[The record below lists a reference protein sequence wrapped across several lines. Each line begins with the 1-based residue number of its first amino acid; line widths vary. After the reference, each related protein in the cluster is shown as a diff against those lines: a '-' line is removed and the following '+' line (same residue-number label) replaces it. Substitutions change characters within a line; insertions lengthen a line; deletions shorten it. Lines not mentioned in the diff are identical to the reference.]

1 MPSWSGRS
9 VGVALLCWFA
19 AGCGRATHDGAP
31 PASAGD
37 EPGGDASQGGLEGLD
52 QSGASPGGESRGGS
66 GGVSL
71 EGGAAG
77 DELDGGAAG
86 VGARSAGGLV
96 ESTGGAS
103 NVGGAAGGSS
113 TGGTTTGGTASAGGG
128 VEVTGGTATIA
139 GAAAGDLL
147 GGATTGGIVWTADGG
162 VTAGGAAGTAGTAG
176 GGAPPDGETCPVIF
190 GVNFSPYYGT
200 EDPNRGDGQI
210 TDAELRER
218 MEAIAS
224 SLSWIRS
231 FGCNEDLREVG
242 EYGHA
247 LGLKT
252 AVGAWI
258 DEETEAGLAENQ
270 RQVACLCEEIA
281 KGNVDLAI
289 VGSEALL
296 REDVSTDA
304 ILGYLAQV
312 KDCVAASDHPDT
324 PVTYA
329 DVYGVLLANQAVLDA
344 SDVVFANL
352 YPYWEGVAVDQ
363 AVAYV
368 NTWYQML
375 EAAAPGKPVW
385 VSESGWPDCGE
396 TLNDAVPTPE
406 NAGDYF
412 VDFVSWAEEN
422 EVPYLWFSAVNEPW
436 KTAYEG
442 PQGACWGIWD
452 EAGELKP
459 EMARVFRCERVDDD
473 FSLVESAVPITD
485 FSSLPDLETNLDQ
498 FLVAAHTDP
507 ANVLW
512 IGGAEV
518 DRSTAMDPKG
528 NFAVVVPLS
537 EGPNAV
543 TLEIRA
549 PDGTPVASTTRTIT
563 FTPGYR
569 TEMKKLYVDVEA
581 ANASGASPRPQVS
594 GTVVIDLEGSVP
606 LGFLS
611 AHVMAANPVRAELY
625 TEEKTILDTATH
637 AVTGALGFTPAA
649 LAPNSFV
656 VSADGARAYA
666 GSEALDL
673 ETGELVAM
681 PEGFDLTVGASQ
693 REGGGPAISA
703 DGALVYAMAG
713 VYHTADNG
721 FEPYPAVHD
730 AIDGHWAPDYET
742 DFLLFAGD
750 VRLAVANYSWAEG
763 RLYLFDNATMTQ
775 LPTVS
780 GLGDYLGELALSA
793 DGRFLFAGSDGNPA
807 SATDGRLSV
816 IDAETLE
823 VVAQRS
829 VPLANN
835 VALDGDRVYVSA
847 GVDHALFPRAGV
859 DEYVFD
865 ESAQTLVLVEHHYLG
880 VNSFILGELNDGIAR
895 ITVW

>member
-1 MPSWSGRS
+1 MGSRSGS
-9 VGVALLCWFA
+9 SLGLALLCWLA
-19 AGCGRATHDGAP
+19 AGCGRATHDGAE
-31 PASAGD
+31 PAAAG
-37 EPGGDASQGGLEGLD
+37 EGAGGATTEGGDASD
-52 QSGASPGGESRGGS
+52 QAGASPGGDSVRASGGASLEGGS
-66 GGVSL
+66 AGD
-71 EGGAAG
+71 EHAGGAAG
-77 DELDGGAAG
+77 DAAASTGGVEATGGAAPLGGAAG
-86 VGARSAGGLV
+86 DAAL
-96 ESTGGAS
+96 GGAPS
-103 NVGGAAGGSS
+103 GGAAVAGGVFEPA
-113 TGGTTTGGTASAGGG
+113 GGVSPLGGSAGGG
-128 VEVTGGTATIA
+128 VEPAGGSSS
-139 GAAAGDLL
+139 
-147 GGATTGGIVWTADGG
+147 GGIVWTADGG
-162 VTAGGAAGTAGTAG
+162 ASGGVTAGGAAGAAGAASG
-176 GGAPPDGETCPVIF
+176 SCPVIF
-190 GVNFSPYYGT
+190 GVNFSPYYGA

-210 TDAELRER
+210 TDQELRAR
-218 MEAIAS
+218 MEAIAPS
-224 SLSWIRS
+224 VSWIRS

-247 LGLKT
+247 LGLHT

-258 DEETEAGLAENQ
+258 GQETEAGLAENQ
-270 RQVACLCEEIA
+270 RQIGCLCEEIA

-296 REDVSTDA
+296 RGDVTA
-304 ILGYLAQV
+304 EELLGYLTQV
-312 KDCVAASDHPDT
+312 KACVAASGHPDT

-329 DVYGVLLANQAVLDA
+329 DVYGVLLANQVLLDA

-352 YPYWEGVAVDQ
+352 YPYWEGVVVDQ

-385 VSESGWPDCGE
+385 VSESGWPSCGDAQ
-396 TLNDAVPTPE
+396 NDAVPSPE

-412 VDFVSWAEEN
+412 VDFVSWAEDN
-422 EVPYLWFSAVNEPW
+422 EVPYLWFSAVDEPW
-436 KTAYEG
+436 KAAHEG
-442 PQGACWGIWD
+442 PQGACWGLWD
-452 EAGELKP
+452 ETGQLKP
-459 EMARVFRCERVDDD
+459 EMARVFQCERVDDD
-473 FSLVESAVPITD
+473 FNLVESAAPITD
-485 FSSLPDLETNLDQ
+485 FFSIPDLQTNLDQ

-507 ANVLW
+507 ANGLW

-518 DRSTAMDPKG
+518 DRATAMDPKG

-569 TEMKKLYVDVEA
+569 TEMKKLYVAVEA

-594 GTVVIDLEGSVP
+594 GTVVIDLERSVP

-611 AHVMAANPVRAELY
+611 AHVMAASPVRAELY
-625 TEEKTILDTATH
+625 TEEKTILDAATH
-637 AVTGALGFTPAA
+637 AVTGTLGFTPAA
-649 LAPNSFV
+649 LAHNAFV
-656 VSADGARAYA
+656 VSPDGARVYA

-681 PEGFDLTVGASQ
+681 PEGFELTVGATE

-713 VYHTADNG
+713 VYHTADNAC
-721 FEPYPAVHD
+721 EPYPAVHD
-730 AIDGHWAPDYET
+730 AIDGHYAPDYET

-750 VRLAVANYSWAEG
+750 TRLAVANYSWAVG
-763 RLYLFDNATMTQ
+763 RLYLFDNATRTQ
-775 LPTVS
+775 LATVS

-816 IDAETLE
+816 LDAETLE
-823 VVAQRS
+823 VVTQRS
-829 VPLANN
+829 VALANN
-835 VALDGDRVYVSA
+835 LALDGDRVYVSA
-847 GVDHALFPRAGV
+847 GFDSALFPRAGV
-859 DEYVFD
+859 DVYVFD
-865 ESAQTLVLVEHHYLG
+865 ESSPALVLVEHHFLG
-880 VNSFILGELNDGIAR
+880 VNGFVFGERNDGIEK
-895 ITVW
+895 ITVR